1 VATNSG
7 SIFSQALGGIDL
19 TRGIQQVI
27 TDAAGQLSAAGIG
40 AGAGVTG
47 SVAAQLEQLRSTSQ
61 LQADA
66 VADNTKALLANT
78 AAQATSGA
86 SSALKTAGGIASQI
100 LGSGFGLAPLIT
112 GLVKL
117 FGGGGA
123 SAPPPL
129 MVYTPPEALSFE
141 GQVSRTADSIG
152 WSATQGART
161 GTPAA
166 AQPQQI
172 TVQVNAMDSKSFLD
186 HSQEIARAVRDAML
200 NSHSLNDVVNDL

>member
-1 VATNSG
+1 VATNNG
-7 SIFSQALGGIDL
+7 NIFSQALGGTDL
-19 TRGIQQVI
+19 SRGIQQVI
-27 TDAAGQLSAAGIG
+27 ADAAGQLSAVSSDAAAG
-40 AGAGVTG
+40 G

-66 VADNTKALLANT
+66 VADNTQALLANT
-78 AAQATSGA
+78 AAQAKSGA
-86 SSALKTAGGIASQI
+86 TSVLKTAGGIASQI
-100 LGSGFGLAPLIT
+100 FGSGLGLAPLIG

-117 FGGGGA
+117 FGGGEA

-129 MVYTPPEALSFE
+129 AVYTRPEALSFE
-141 GQVSRTADSIG
+141 GQVSRTADTIG
-152 WSATQGART
+152 WTATQGART

-172 TVQVNAMDSKSFLD
+172 TVQVSAMDSKSFLD
-186 HSQEIARAVRDAML
+186 HSHEIARAVRNAML